1 MIRFLSL
8 TLQPKTRLLVF
19 EKSKKMLN
27 LLCLENIIFHD
38 FRISILLYLYLYI
51 NLPFSSKSDHHLKP
65 TSNLPVTFLIVQK
78 SKALRII
85 TKMKIR
91 IELKKNP
98 PKKYLNH
105 LITYTNTASTLKM
118 NVKIQATG
126 CPAALRS

>member
-51 NLPFSSKSDHHLKP
+51 NLPLSSKSDHHLKP